1 MEQPIKIIM
10 LADLHNNSYGDKNQ
24 TLIQKIERE
33 NPDLIIVAGDIITK
47 HKLCYPSVA
56 YTLLEQLALKY
67 PIYYGYGNHELYF
80 ERLTKGIEIESNEL
94 LKSQLTDSWISYRE
108 HLEALGVKFLLN
120 DHDVISIKGNH
131 IKISGLHI
139 PKEYYPNGKKKAP
152 SLSVD
157 SYLGN
162 PSYSYQILIAHNPM
176 YFKSYSSWGADMI
189 LSGHLH
195 GGLARLPYFG
205 GVISPQYNFF
215 PKYDGGIY
223 SRKRSNMIVS
233 KGLGSHSIMLR
244 LFNPADIVSIEL
256 DSDKSTKFDKKG

>member
-1 MEQPIKIIM
+1 MQQPIKIIM
-10 LADLHNNSYGDKNQ
+10 LADLHNNRYGENNQ

-33 NPDLIIVAGDIITK
+33 KPDLIIAAGDIITK
-47 HKLCYPSVA
+47 HKLCYPSA
-56 YTLLEQLALKY
+56 GFTLLEQLASKY

-80 ERLTKGIEIESNEL
+80 ERLMEGIEAEDNEI
-94 LKSQLTDSWISYRE
+94 LKSQLIESWIAYRKN
-108 HLEALGVKFLLN
+108 LETLGVKFLLN
-120 DHDVISIKGNH
+120 DHDLIQIKGNH
-131 IKISGLHI
+131 IKISGLHL
-139 PKEYYPNGKKKAP
+139 PKEFYPKGKRKAP

-162 PSYSYQILIAHNPM
+162 SSYGYQILIAHNPM
-176 YFKSYSSWGADMI
+176 YFKSYSFWGADMI

-223 SRKRSNMIVS
+223 TRKRSNMLVS

-244 LFNPADIVSIEL
+244 LFNPADIVCIEL